1 MDKNL
6 LNNGDKKAD
15 RDNTGKFVKGKEGGP
30 GRPEG
35 STNKFSIAKL
45 EEAIA
50 AEEEYAAIENAP
62 GIFQMFVR
70 MAYMN
75 PNVMIAL
82 MKKFVPDMQHT
93 EISGIEPLKFEVEIL
108 NGNKKPESK

>member
-1 MDKNL
+1 M
-6 LNNGDKKAD
+6 GDKPIKTD
-15 RDNTGKFVKGKEGGP
+15 DKRYNDENTGKFKEDNP
-30 GRPEG
+30 GRPKG
-35 STNKFSIAKL
+35 AKNKFSISML

-50 AEEEYAAIENAP
+50 AEEEYAAQENEP
-62 GIFQMFVR
+62 GIFQKFVR

-75 PNVMIAL
+75 PAVMIAL